1 MSLAQ
6 PGSEAFSYRENQL
19 YCEDA
24 ALEELAERYGT
35 PLYVYSRR
43 AIEGAYGAYDAA
55 LKGRSA
61 LVCYAV
67 KANSNLAV
75 LDVLARR
82 NAGFDIVSGGELA
95 RVLAAGGDVGKTVFS
110 GVGKS
115 EPEIE
120 AALKANVACF
130 NVESSG
136 ELDRIDSVA
145 QRLRRR
151 ARVALR
157 VNPDIDARTHRHI
170 STGLKNNKFG
180 VAYDDTLA
188 LCRLAC
194 ARPALELTGLGCHI
208 GSQITEIAPYVEAA
222 DRIIDLVDALERE
235 KIHLQH
241 IDLGGGLGIRYQNE
255 SPPQVSELIEA
266 LLARLDARGHHS
278 KKVIFEPGR
287 SIVGNAGVLLTR
299 VEYLKPGDSKN
310 FAIVDAAMNDLIR
323 PAMYDAWMNVIPVAP
338 RSGDVTR
345 YDVVGP
351 VCESADW
358 LARDRHLV
366 LQPGD
371 LLAIAS
377 AGAYAMAMSSNY
389 NSRGRP
395 AEVMVD
401 GAQSHC
407 VRRRETIEEL
417 FATES
422 RLP

>member
-6 PGSEAFSYRENQL
+6 PGSEPFSYRENQL

-75 LDVLARR
+75 LDVLARL

-130 NVESSG
+130 NLESSG

-208 GSQITEIAPYVEAA
+208 GSQITEIAPYVEASTSGT
-222 DRIIDLVDALERE
+222 LCL
-235 KIHLQH
+235 
-241 IDLGGGLGIRYQNE
+241 
-255 SPPQVSELIEA
+255 
-266 LLARLDARGHHS
+266 
-278 KKVIFEPGR
+278 R
-287 SIVGNAGVLLTR
+287 STW
-299 VEYLKPGDSKN
+299 P
-310 FAIVDAAMNDLIR
+310 
-323 PAMYDAWMNVIPVAP
+323 
-338 RSGDVTR
+338 
-345 YDVVGP
+345 
-351 VCESADW
+351 
-358 LARDRHLV
+358 
-366 LQPGD
+366 
-371 LLAIAS
+371 
-377 AGAYAMAMSSNY
+377 
-389 NSRGRP
+389 
-395 AEVMVD
+395 
-401 GAQSHC
+401 
-407 VRRRETIEEL
+407 
-417 FATES
+417 
-422 RLP
+422 LPS